1 MTAPERPTRERI
13 LDAAAAVMREQ
24 GLGSASVKAIA
35 AEAGCSPALLYKY
48 FDDQQAIY
56 LGVLTERL
64 GGMSIVPDG
73 PAGETREQ
81 LAAIVERLMAFY
93 TSSFP
98 MSAGIFST
106 PELLRTWR
114 EGLDAKGVGGP
125 QSLLLAVAA
134 FIRERLPGVDA
145 DAVAA
150 LLVGAAF
157 QAAFLACFEG
167 LRAVPDASSKAKSL
181 VAAVVPA

>member
-1 MTAPERPTRERI
+1 
-13 LDAAAAVMREQ
+13 
-24 GLGSASVKAIA
+24 
-35 AEAGCSPALLYKY
+35 
-48 FDDQQAIY
+48 
-56 LGVLTERL
+56 
-64 GGMSIVPDG
+64 MSIVPDD
-73 PAGETREQ
+73 PSGETREQ
-81 LAAIVERLMAFY
+81 LAEIVVKLMAFY

-98 MSAGIFST
+98 ISAGIFST
-106 PELLRTWR
+106 AELLRTWR

-125 QSLLLAVAA
+125 QSPLLAVAA

-167 LRAVPDASSKAKSL
+167 LAPVPDAAAKANAL